1 MWFCWRSITTC
12 ARRRR
17 TEFPHPSFR
26 PSDSERRNLCFLIS
40 PFPDFSTALTS
51 FVPVE
56 MTKKKAACRRESSS
70 RRQAALLKTL
80 FNSYAVFTPRKL
92 PMIADNC
99 GIYAALLRIPPVKKP
114 LFEQGDELAQ
124 SERHGHV
131 FGQSQTH
138 AAHGK
143 RGRYVYFEQLAA
155 FELLFA
161 VFTGNAADSHT
172 LYRKF

>member
-56 MTKKKAACRRESSS
+56 MTKKKAAWRRENSS

-80 FNSYAVFTPRKL
+80 FNSYAAFTPRKL
-92 PMIADNC
+92 LMVRHICRPFANS
-99 GIYAALLRIPPVKKP
+99 ARKKP

-131 FGQSQTH
+131 FGQSQTN

-143 RGRYVYFEQLAA
+143 GGRYVYFKQLAA

-161 VFTGNAADSHT
+161 VFAGNAADSHT

>member
-1 MWFCWRSITTC
+1 MVLLATHNDLCPTPPNGVPVPVIS
-12 ARRRR
+12 
-17 TEFPHPSFR
+17 TERHRAEKSLFFNIAVSG
-26 PSDSERRNLCFLIS
+26 FLHC
-40 PFPDFSTALTS
+40 TR

-56 MTKKKAACRRESSS
+56 MTKKKAAWRREEFS
-70 RRQAALLKTL
+70 RRHAALLKTL
-80 FNSYAVFTPRKL
+80 FNSYAAFTPHKL

-99 GIYAALLRIPPVKKP
+99 GIYAALLQIPPVKKP

-161 VFTGNAADSHT
+161 VFAGNAADSHT

>member
-12 ARRRR
+12 ARRCR
-17 TEFPHPSFR
+17 TEFPYPSFR

-40 PFPDFSTALTS
+40 PFPDFSTAPTS
-51 FVPVE
+51 FRSKGKR
-56 MTKKKAACRRESSS
+56 KKPLGGEKIFRAAKRLYLKLYSTHTRHLHRANCLWLRHICRPF
-70 RRQAALLKTL
+70 A
-80 FNSYAVFTPRKL
+80 NSAR
-92 PMIADNC
+92 
-99 GIYAALLRIPPVKKP
+99 KKP

-131 FGQSQTH
+131 FGQSQTN

-143 RGRYVYFEQLAA
+143 GGRYVYFEQLAA

-161 VFTGNAADSHT
+161 VFAWNAADSHT

>member
-1 MWFCWRSITTC
+1 MVLLAKHNDLCPTPPNGVPTPVIS
-12 ARRRR
+12 
-17 TEFPHPSFR
+17 TERQRAEKSLFFNIAVSG
-26 PSDSERRNLCFLIS
+26 FLHC
-40 PFPDFSTALTS
+40 TH

-56 MTKKKAACRRESSS
+56 MTKKKAAWRRESSS
-70 RRQAALLKTL
+70 RRRAALLKTL
-80 FNSYAVFTPRKL
+80 FNSYAAFTPHKL

-99 GIYAALLRIPPVKKP
+99 GIYAALLQIPPVKKP

-161 VFTGNAADSHT
+161 VFAGNAADSHT

>member
-1 MWFCWRSITTC
+1 MVLLAKHNDLCPTPPNGVPVPVIS
-12 ARRRR
+12 
-17 TEFPHPSFR
+17 TERQRAEKSLFFNIAVSG
-26 PSDSERRNLCFLIS
+26 FLHC
-40 PFPDFSTALTS
+40 TH

-56 MTKKKAACRRESSS
+56 MTKKKAAWRRENSS

-80 FNSYAVFTPRKL
+80 FNSYAAFTPRKL

-99 GIYAALLRIPPVKKP
+99 GIYAALLQIPPVKKP

-161 VFTGNAADSHT
+161 VFAGNAADSHT